1 MLTFDNAKIILVSEE
16 TRTYNKK
23 TKKFVDLKKTK
34 ISRKVI
40 YEGSFYDLGELYESI
55 KFFTEKNSG
64 YKDKIEVQFNSSIEL

>member
-23 TKKFVDLKKTK
+23 TKRFVDLKKPK
-34 ISRKVI
+34 ISRKVL
-40 YEGSFYDLGELYESI
+40 YEGSFYDLGEFYENV
-55 KFFTEKNSG
+55 KFFTEKNIG

>member
-23 TKKFVDLKKTK
+23 TKKFVDLKKPK
-34 ISRKVI
+34 ISRKVL
-40 YEGSFYDLGELYESI
+40 YEGNFFDLGEFYENV

>member
-1 MLTFDNAKIILVSEE
+1 MLTFNDAKIILVSEE
-16 TRTYNKK
+16 TRTHNKK
-23 TKKFVDLKKTK
+23 TKKFVDLKKPK
-34 ISRKVI
+34 ISRKVL

>member
-16 TRTYNKK
+16 TRNYNKI
-23 TKKFVDLKKTK
+23 TKNFVDLKKHN
-34 ISRKVI
+34 ISRNFLYVC
-40 YEGSFYDLGELYESI
+40 SFYDLGELYESI

>member
-1 MLTFDNAKIILVSEE
+1 MLTFDNAKIIQASEE

-23 TKKFVDLKKTK
+23 TKKFVDLKKPK
-34 ISRKVI
+34 ISRKVL